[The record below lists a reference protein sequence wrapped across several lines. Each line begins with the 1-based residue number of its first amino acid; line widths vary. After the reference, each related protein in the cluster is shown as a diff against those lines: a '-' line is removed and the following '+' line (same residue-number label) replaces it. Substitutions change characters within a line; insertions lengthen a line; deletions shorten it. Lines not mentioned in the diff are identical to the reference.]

1 MHILGIFAL
10 VLGLAALLIMGY
22 LNVVQALLSR
32 SIFEA
37 PSYADD
43 ARSGETSAGAPR
55 GHGVKQ
61 DLISDECSGERSDDS
76 PMPRRPFAAPDA
88 L

>member
-1 MHILGIFAL
+1 MHILGICAL
-10 VLGLAALLIMGY
+10 VLGLAALLIMGF

-37 PSYADD
+37 PSCADD
-43 ARSGETSAGAPR
+43 ARSGEVSAAAPR

-61 DLISDECSGERSDDS
+61 GLISDECGGERSDE
-76 PMPRRPFAAPDA
+76 PIPRRPFAAPDA

>member
-1 MHILGIFAL
+1 L
-10 VLGLAALLIMGY
+10 VLGLAALLIMGF

-55 GHGVKQ
+55 AWRKAGPHK
-61 DLISDECSGERSDDS
+61 
-76 PMPRRPFAAPDA
+76 
-88 L
+88 

>member
-1 MHILGIFAL
+1 MHILGICAL
-10 VLGLAALLIMGY
+10 VLGLAALLIMGF